1 MKRKSK
7 LIGLILASVM
17 SVSLIGCSNES
28 GTASTSGKSD
38 FPKKQIELIVPFAA
52 GGGTDAVAR
61 AFADVAKKH
70 LPEPMG
76 VVNKTGG
83 GGAIGMADGANAKP
97 DGYKATLVTVELAIL
112 PNLGLASFTSDD
124 LKPVAQLNADPSA
137 VTVRA
142 DSKWQTLEE
151 FLEYAKA
158 NPEKVRVGNAGS
170 GSIWHLAAASL
181 GDKTGA
187 KFSHIPYEG
196 GAPAVTALL
205 GGHVEAVT
213 VSPAEVSAQV
223 SAGKLRMLG
232 VMADERLEA
241 YKDVPTLKEKNIDL
255 SMGTW
260 RGIAVPKETPQ
271 EVVDVLKEATSKAV
285 EEQSFKDVLAKMN
298 LGLKYQD
305 DAGFSEVIK
314 NDSSRFKELIEKLN
328 LKQ

>member
-1 MKRKSK
+1 MKRKNK

-17 SVSLIGCSNES
+17 SVSLIGCSNGGS
-28 GTASTSGKSD
+28 ASTASNKSD
-38 FPKKQIELIVPFAA
+38 YPKKQIELIVPFAA

-83 GGAIGMADGANAKP
+83 GGAIGMADGVNAKP
-97 DGYKATLVTVELAIL
+97 DGYKATLVTVEYAIL
-112 PNLGLASFTSDD
+112 PNLGLASFKTDD

-142 DSKWQTLEE
+142 DSKWKTLEE
-151 FLEYAKA
+151 FLDYAKA

-170 GSIWHLAAASL
+170 GSIWHLAAAAL
-181 GDKTGA
+181 GEKTGV
-187 KFSHIPYEG
+187 KFSHIPYDG
-196 GAPAVTALL
+196 AAPAVTALL

-223 SAGKLRMLG
+223 KAGKLRMLG
-232 VMADERLEA
+232 VMADEPLES

-255 SMGTW
+255 SIGTW
-260 RGIAVPKETPQ
+260 RGIAVPKDTPQ
-271 EVVDVLKEATSKAV
+271 EVVDTLKEATSKAV
-285 EEQSFKDVLAKMN
+285 EEQAFKDVLAKMN

-305 DAGFSEVIK
+305 DSAFAALIK
-314 NDSSRFKELIEKLN
+314 DDSSRFKELIEKLN